1 VRKCWFLRKQTR
13 ERGER
18 ERERKRERLHGHI
31 GWTSSWHNNYPCRR
45 LLELPPSS
53 SFSLLGLKR
62 RVDG

>member
-1 VRKCWFLRKQTR
+1 VGEKVVVSQETSKR
-13 ERGER
+13 ERR
-18 ERERKRERLHGHI
+18 ERERPHGHI
-31 GWTSSWHNNYPCRR
+31 GWTLIWTSSWHNNYPCRR